1 MSTNLSVGISS
12 TDGEGS
18 LNTTNKIFNA
28 PGEQLVDQ
36 TNMQTTDN
44 QSLGTTVHT
53 PNLWAVENIWRPITT
68 FKQTKMMWTA
78 KCWMLIK
85 ERQRSSILL
94 SGSIVSPLSTGE
106 ELKNRA
112 SCTQLAG

>member
-44 QSLGTTVHT
+44 QSLGATVSYT
-53 PNLWAVENIWRPITT
+53 EPLGGRKYLEANYNFQTNKNDVDREVLDVDKGAST
-68 FKQTKMMWTA
+68 FKHFA
-78 KCWMLIK
+78 
-85 ERQRSSILL
+85 ERQHSI
-94 SGSIVSPLSTGE
+94 SPFHWRGVE
-106 ELKNRA
+106 K
-112 SCTQLAG
+112 SC